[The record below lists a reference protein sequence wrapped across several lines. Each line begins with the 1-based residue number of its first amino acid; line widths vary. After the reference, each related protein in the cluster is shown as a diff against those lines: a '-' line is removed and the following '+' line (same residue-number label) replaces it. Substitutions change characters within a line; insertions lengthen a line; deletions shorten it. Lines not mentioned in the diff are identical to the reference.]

1 VARDLVYEISG
12 LVPTPVTIVL
22 RKDLM
27 ISADIDTEIDVA
39 AINFGY
45 YAILAEKADTRY
57 QKVKFA
63 YEAWVASTE
72 AAALRTRQAEAKK
85 PYTEA
90 QMKAYVRS
98 QSKYRGYQM
107 KLIELDEQ
115 RRILKVISKAFEMK
129 KDLVQTKA
137 ANRRGEIKAP
147 SGKA

>member
-1 VARDLVYEISG
+1 MARDLNYEISG
-12 LVPTPVTIVL
+12 LVPEPVQLAL
-22 RKDLM
+22 RKDLKV
-27 ISADIDTEIDVA
+27 SNDIDTEIDVA

-45 YAILAEKADTRY
+45 YAILSEKADTRY
-57 QKVKFA
+57 QKTKFA
-63 YEAWVASTE
+63 YDAWVAGTE

-129 KDLVQTKA
+129 MQLVQTKA
-137 ANRRGEIKAP
+137 ANRRGELRTP